1 MLLCFFLLQF
11 SVTRACV
18 RTTAATTA
26 SSATRTTSITFLPK
40 YYTTGTSRST
50 LVRATNVSNVSIYF
64 LFTSY
69 MYVLNMRQTFA
80 SDIKPEKHVQ
90 LQLPGLAHSSCV
102 MHKHRAVLCDLVC
115 QSNLVLLR
123 QFEDVHLVSVTSVNP
138 RLYDHVKEM
147 QEAKVDPWRCCSTCM
162 CM

>member
-1 MLLCFFLLQF
+1 MLLCFFFAVFCNPRVCAYDGCYYCFECHENNEYYIPAKILHNWDFQKYPGASNKTHLCVDLF
-11 SVTRACV
+11 SVYKLHVC
-18 RTTAATTA
+18 
-26 SSATRTTSITFLPK
+26 FK
-40 YYTTGTSRST
+40 HE
-50 LVRATNVSNVSIYF
+50 TNFYKRHK
-64 LFTSY
+64 T
-69 MYVLNMRQTFA
+69 
-80 SDIKPEKHVQ
+80 KKHVQ
-90 LQLPGLAHSSCV
+90 LHLSAVAHSSCI
-102 MHKHRAVLCDLVC
+102 MHMRSAVLCDLVC